1 MIPEQENNIFESLM
15 LKISYEILAFIWVT
29 QTSVTES
36 RTNNLVT
43 LISARVSGK
52 SSHEEMLLSK
62 KFPCVFYAMF
72 WQE

>member
-62 KFPCVFYAMF
+62 
-72 WQE
+72 